1 MDPHSRLAHN
11 STICRACDGWSLFL
25 RAKPFWRRLAI
36 AGRCTPRR
44 RARTT
49 EASRIARPQHG
60 AYPCILGVPR
70 MRLTARWALQRNG
83 HARKTLEQNPL
94 AAQTRRNRRARAR
107 ALNEY
112 VSHLRSLGERTN
124 VRRSV
129 ASAHLRRVQ
138 HCLGHARAPRIW
150 ARSAVRNFPLIRF
163 EGAERVQ
170 HIFKAVD
177 NSRRLRP
184 ALHTPA
190 QS

>member
-1 MDPHSRLAHN
+1 MLSW
-11 STICRACDGWSLFL
+11 RACDGWSLFL
-25 RAKPFWRRLAI
+25 RAKPFWRFLAI
-36 AGRCTPRR
+36 AGRCTPSR
-44 RARTT
+44 RAGTT
-49 EASRIARPQHG
+49 EPSRSVRPQQG

-70 MRLTARWALQRNG
+70 MRLTARWALQRNR

-138 HCLGHARAPRIW
+138 HCLGHARAPPNLGT
-150 ARSAVRNFPLIRF
+150 APQYPPCRNFPSIRF

-170 HIFKAVD
+170 QIF
-177 NSRRLRP
+177 
-184 ALHTPA
+184 
-190 QS
+190 